1 MKIKF
6 PGQVVGNAESRFW
19 IGSLFCSVDFL
30 FSLLIFKLFLSL
42 ELDGMTE
49 VDSGIDCSGF

>member
-1 MKIKF
+1 MEIKF
-6 PGQVVGNAESRFW
+6 LGQMVDNVKLRFW

-30 FSLLIFKLFLSL
+30 FGLLIFKLFL
-42 ELDGMTE
+42 TE